1 MEEKLTGQQTVQ
13 PPWQLKNISK
23 RAEVMLNRSVRP
35 SGLEGTH
42 LLTGGLGV
50 NPAAN
55 RLAFVSSPLKST
67 AARRWKRLAV
77 TTLKLRNV

>member
-1 MEEKLTGQQTVQ
+1 MEERLTGQKTVHSS
-13 PPWQLKNISK
+13 WQLKNISK
-23 RAEVMLNRSVRP
+23 RAEVILNRSVTP

-42 LLTGGLGV
+42 LLAGGLGV

-55 RLAFVSSPLKST
+55 RSAFVLSPLKST
-67 AARRWKRLAV
+67 GARRWKRIAV